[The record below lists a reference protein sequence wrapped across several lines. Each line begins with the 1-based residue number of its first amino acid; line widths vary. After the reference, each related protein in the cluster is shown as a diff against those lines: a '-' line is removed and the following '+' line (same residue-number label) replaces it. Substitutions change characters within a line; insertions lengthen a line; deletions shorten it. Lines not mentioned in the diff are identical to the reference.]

1 MPWSNLHGIDNK
13 SISSSIKKYCNNQK
27 REVLERNSEE
37 VQLYYILGILNS
49 SKANELLSDQR
60 GGDYH
65 IYPEHIRNIPIPIAS
80 KENQEKIGNLA
91 MQIIEVK
98 ALDPSTDT
106 SALESEID
114 RLVSQLYNDAKD
126 NLQIVDPE
134 TTISLEENGSK
145 QLTI

>member
-1 MPWSNLHGIDNK
+1 M
-13 SISSSIKKYCNNQK
+13 
-27 REVLERNSEE
+27 LERNSEV
-37 VQLYYILGILNS
+37 VQLYYLLGILNS

-80 KENQEKIGNLA
+80 KENQETIGNLA

-114 RLVSQLYNDAKD
+114 CLVSQLYNDAKD
-126 NLQIVDPE
+126 NVQIVDPE
-134 TTISLEENGSK
+134 TTISLEENESNK
-145 QLTI
+145 

>member
-1 MPWSNLHGIDNK
+1 VPWSNLHGIDNK

-27 REVLERNSEE
+27 REVLERNSEV
-37 VQLYYILGILNS
+37 VQLYYLLGILNS

-80 KENQEKIGNLA
+80 KENQETIGNLA

-114 RLVSQLYNDAKD
+114 CLVSQLYNDAKD
-126 NLQIVDPE
+126 NVQIVDPE
-134 TTISLEENGSK
+134 TTISLEENESNK
-145 QLTI
+145 